1 MGQQGTAL
9 MERRLEAAVQ
19 DRLVVEVPGLGNHKS
34 LGGDSVGLGQGS
46 QDSLE
51 DN

>member
-1 MGQQGTAL
+1 MGQQGKAL

-19 DRLVVEVPGLGNHKS
+19 DRLVVEVPGLGKT
-34 LGGDSVGLGQGS
+34 LEGDSLGLGQGS
-46 QDSLE
+46 QDTPE